1 MKGTELS
8 TEEILGSWAEH
19 SRLEVEFR
27 ETTPVAW
34 ECRKMS
40 GHFQRGDEGRLLT
53 GGDIWILNAGW
64 NFARC
69 KWDKDI
75 PWQESS
81 LSHDKETKKCRGL
94 QRPRYLPGTGD
105 KVPLWP
111 CI

>member
-1 MKGTELS
+1 MESKEGEGTGRKRMQVAGRACERYRIVS

-19 SRLEVEFR
+19 ARLEVEFR

-40 GHFQRGDEGRLLT
+40 GHFQRGDEGRLLK

-75 PWQESS
+75 P
-81 LSHDKETKKCRGL
+81 
-94 QRPRYLPGTGD
+94 
-105 KVPLWP
+105 
-111 CI
+111 